1 MRLCTPKYLQKLPVW
16 SVLLVWFFMGSLA
29 LAEQIDLVSETSPH
43 DEQALDALQ
52 LALKPGQIEAAD
64 DHVGIGPL
72 DPIAEVPRVP
82 FVLSR
87 LRVDEG
93 RSLLNSK
100 NTISLFMILS
110 CYRI

>member
-1 MRLCTPKYLQKLPVW
+1 MW
-16 SVLLVWFFMGSLA
+16 SVLFAWLFIGGVA
-29 LAEQIDLVSETSPH
+29 LAEQVDLVSETSAH

-52 LALKPGQIEAAD
+52 LAIKPGHIEVAD

-72 DPIAEVPRVP
+72 DPIAEVARVP
-82 FVLSR
+82 FLLSR

-93 RSLLNSK
+93 RSLLNSQ
-100 NTISLFMILS
+100 NTISLFMIFS

>member
-1 MRLCTPKYLQKLPVW
+1 MW
-16 SVLLVWFFMGSLA
+16 SLLLVWFFMGGLA
-29 LAEQIDLVSETSPH
+29 LAEQIDLVRETSPH

-64 DHVGIGPL
+64 DHVGIAPL
-72 DPIAEVPRVP
+72 DPIAEVARVP

-87 LRVDEG
+87 LRIDEG